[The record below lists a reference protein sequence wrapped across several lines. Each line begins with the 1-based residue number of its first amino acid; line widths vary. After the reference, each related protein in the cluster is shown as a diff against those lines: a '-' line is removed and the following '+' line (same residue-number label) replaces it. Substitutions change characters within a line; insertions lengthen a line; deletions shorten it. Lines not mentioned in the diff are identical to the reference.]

1 MSEVEIPK
9 VGRITVDT
17 VVDCSGMVC
26 PRPQLEV
33 KKAAIQLKPGEVAEV
48 ILTNPA
54 SAETVP
60 KILKKTGCTLLG
72 YIKEQGTFKLYFR
85 KE

>member
-33 KKAAIQLKPGEVAEV
+33 KKAAIHLKSGEVAEV

-60 KILKKTGCTLLG
+60 RILQNTECILLG

-85 KE
+85 KK